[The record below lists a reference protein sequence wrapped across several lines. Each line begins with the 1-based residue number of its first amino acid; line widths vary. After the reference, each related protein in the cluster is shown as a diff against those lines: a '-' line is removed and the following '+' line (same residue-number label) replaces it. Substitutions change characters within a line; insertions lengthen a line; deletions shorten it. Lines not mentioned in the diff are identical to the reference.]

1 MKRIITLLIMILLI
15 SYSINAQTYSF
26 KAETLII
33 TDGTD
38 TELFKSDVE
47 IDLNLDLRRC
57 VIYSREVQIIDYEVT
72 RVYNDK
78 DGFKIMECIGNDSFY
93 ETILFNIKT
102 HITQNL
108 TFITIIYDDLGYSY
122 RCKIK
127 NN

>member
-1 MKRIITLLIMILLI
+1 MILLI